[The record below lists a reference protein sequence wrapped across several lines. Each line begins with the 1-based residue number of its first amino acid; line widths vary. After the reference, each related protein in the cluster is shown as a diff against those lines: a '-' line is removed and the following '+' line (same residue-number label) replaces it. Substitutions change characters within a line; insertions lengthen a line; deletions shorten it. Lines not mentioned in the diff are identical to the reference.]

1 MGKFQRSSLIS
12 RFLNDV
18 LLHSN
23 YAEGLRQDL
32 RASPASGSC
41 MLCLATYKSTTVLYN
56 NPTTN
61 VIPTVELGGVTLL
74 PKIELQVAGVTHSVF
89 VKSRFLA
96 QRLTPD
102 LSESSPLVPAYRGAC
117 ALPS

>member
-1 MGKFQRSSLIS
+1 
-12 RFLNDV
+12 
-18 LLHSN
+18 
-23 YAEGLRQDL
+23 
-32 RASPASGSC
+32 
-41 MLCLATYKSTTVLYN
+41 
-56 NPTTN
+56 
-61 VIPTVELGGVTLL
+61 LGGVTLL
-74 PKIELQVAGVTHSVF
+74 PKIELQVAGVNHSVF